1 MDRAEADALLIRL
14 REQLGELAV
23 LTGDGLQAHEVDWRG
38 RWAGRA
44 LAVVQPRSTAEV
56 AAALRLCAQAGVGV
70 VPQGGNTGTVLGGV
84 PDASG
89 TQVVLCL
96 RAMDRILAVA
106 PANLTLT
113 AEAGCTLAQVQQ
125 AAADHGLL
133 YPLRLASEGQ
143 CTIGGN
149 LATNAGGTQ
158 VLRYGNTRELCL
170 GLEVV
175 LPSGETW
182 SSLSGLRKDN
192 TGYDLRDLFIGSE
205 GTLGVITAATLRLF
219 PRPAATAT
227 AWVACGA
234 LAQAVVL
241 LQRLRGR
248 FDAALTA
255 FEVINA
261 TALELVA
268 RHEPACAAPLPHAA
282 PWAVLLE
289 LGTSDPDAPLADALA
304 ESLQALHRDGVVLDA
319 SVAQHAG
326 QAAAFWRTREA
337 IPTAQARDGLNI
349 KHDIAATPHEWPDL
363 VDVLAEAIEVRWPG
377 ARLVLFGHLGDGN
390 LHFNVAA
397 PSGVAAGAFLSAHEP
412 AINALVF
419 EEVVRRGGSIAAEHG
434 IGRLRREALARYKP
448 RPALALMRS
457 IKHALDPAGLMN
469 PGCLLPD

>member
-1 MDRAEADALLIRL
+1 MPDAAGLLRRL
-14 REQLGELAV
+14 RERLGEPAV
-23 LTGDGLQAHEVDWRG
+23 LTGEGLQAFEVDWRG

-56 AAALRLCAQAGVGV
+56 AEAVRLCAQAGVSL
-70 VPQGGNTGTVLGGV
+70 VPQGGNTGTVGGSV
-84 PDASG
+84 PDDSG
-89 TQVVLCL
+89 AQVVLSL
-96 RAMDRILAVA
+96 RAMNRIRAVE
-106 PANLTLT
+106 PAGLTLT

-125 AAADHGLL
+125 AAADHDLL

-170 GLEVV
+170 GLEGVT
-175 LPSGETW
+175 PGGEVFG
-182 SSLSGLRKDN
+182 SLSGLRKDN

-205 GTLGVITAATLRLF
+205 GTLGIITAATLRLF
-219 PRPAATAT
+219 PRPVAGAT
-227 AWVACGA
+227 AWVACAG
-234 LAQAVVL
+234 LAQAVAL
-241 LQRLRGR
+241 LHRLRRR

-261 TALELVA
+261 TALAIVA

-289 LGTSDPDAPLADALA
+289 LGSSDAQAPLREALA
-304 ESLQALHRDGVVLDA
+304 DELHAAQQAGTAQDA
-319 SVAQHAG
+319 CIAQHGA
-326 QAAAFWRTREA
+326 QAAALWRTREA
-337 IPTAQARDGLNI
+337 IPTAQARDGLNV
-349 KHDIAATPHEWPDL
+349 KHDIAVPTQDMPAL
-363 VDVLAEAIEVRWPG
+363 VDALSAAVARHWPG

-397 PSGVAAGAFLSAHEP
+397 PPGMAASEFLSAHEA
-412 AINALVF
+412 AINAVVF
-419 EEVVRRGGSIAAEHG
+419 DEVARRGGSIAAEHG
-434 IGRLRREALARYKP
+434 IGRLRRDALARYKDAT
-448 RPALALMRS
+448 ALALMRS
-457 IKHALDPAGLMN
+457 LKRALDPQGLMN